1 MEDEPVRDRLQLQN
15 LHNNLSARL

>member
-1 MEDEPVRDRLQLQN
+1 MEDEPVKDRLQLQH